1 MACTQGQYGGT
12 LSSSYHRFIAP
23 APEDLGPLMFGQH
36 TQFFGGPG
44 LADARLTG
52 QHYQPPSPGH
62 GFRHVR
68 FQFGQLGLAA
78 NEDTGY
84 AARGIGLYYGA
95 AAAIRI
101 I

>member
-1 MACTQGQYGGT
+1 
-12 LSSSYHRFIAP
+12 
-23 APEDLGPLMFGQH
+23 MFGQH
-36 TQFFGGPG
+36 TQLLGGPSF
-44 LADARLTG
+44 ADARLTG
-52 QHYQPPSPGH
+52 QHYQPTLPGH

-84 AARGIGLYYGA
+84 AASGIGLYHGGS
-95 AAAIRI
+95 AAICI

>member
-1 MACTQGQYGGT
+1 
-12 LSSSYHRFIAP
+12 
-23 APEDLGPLMFGQH
+23 MFGQY
-36 TQFFGGPG
+36 TQLFGGPR

-52 QHYQPPSPGH
+52 QHDQPTLPGH
-62 GFRHVR
+62 GFRQVR
-68 FQFGQLGLAA
+68 FQFGQFGLAA

-84 AARGIGLYYGA
+84 VAGRVGLYHGA

>member
-1 MACTQGQYGGT
+1 
-12 LSSSYHRFIAP
+12 
-23 APEDLGPLMFGQH
+23 MFGQH
-36 TQFFGGPG
+36 TQFFRGPG
-44 LADARLTG
+44 LADAWLTG
-52 QHYQPPSPGH
+52 QNYQPTLPGH